1 MRALKMRSIAASHR
15 TLTTTSWKPSSE
27 RILLQLHEKFP
38 KNSVSTIPVIRHSF
52 KQTGKVKKLGKWVP
66 RELTAN
72 QKMVILK
79 YHLLLFST
87 AMNHFSTGM
96 GCVVKRQPAMTSSV
110 AEPRRSCKALP
121 KAKLAPKKR
130 SWLLFPGLPVWPTA
144 AFSAPGKPSA
154 RQTDE
159 MHCQPQ
165 WLQPA
170 ALATGKG
177 PTLLHDD
184 AQPHA
189 TRPTLQKLDD
199 WVTKFCL
206 IHHIHQASRQP
217 TTTSSSISVT
227 FPRENT
233 SVTSR
238 RQDMFS
244 KGLSNPRTCT
254 FVLQE

>member
-1 MRALKMRSIAASHR
+1 M
-15 TLTTTSWKPSSE
+15 
-27 RILLQLHEKFP
+27 
-38 KNSVSTIPVIRHSF
+38 VIWHL
-52 KQTGKVKKLGKWVP
+52 KQTGKVERLNKWV
-66 RELTAN
+66 LTSWQQIKN
-72 QKMVILK
+72 IVVLK
-79 YHLLLFST
+79 CHLLLFYAT
-87 AMNHFSTGM
+87 TNHFSIGFD
-96 GCVVKRQPAMTSSV
+96 VQWKVHFIRQPAMTSSV

-244 KGLSNPRTCT
+244 KSLSNPETQT
-254 FVLQE
+254 FFFIMKLKWSQSVLSDSLQPHGL